1 MSRHELTSL
10 HIIPFHS
17 TKTTREDFVQFLD
30 IIANSLHHTIHIGIL
45 LESRRIS
52 YVLTGDGDALEYL
65 SNEIYTRFYGYEI
78 VPQWSQVFTWDT
90 SVHINHIELENA
102 GFYPFHMI
110 EEEDNMTAI
119 FRLFD
124 QVPPDD
130 TVYLDFALRPRHT
143 TERAFFINEHIAFIK
158 FRFKK
163 LLQFY
168 RYLWNPKIEKD
179 WKNKWAE
186 YFEHKMHHEVFEVGI
201 TLFEKSLTQRYIFS
215 KLLAK
220 SFDRYKNFPY
230 NQFYFRASNTNK
242 ITKFHDVMRI
252 SSPHMVMTPA
262 EVGSII
268 QFPTNPKEEPK
279 LLRVNSK
286 RLPAP
291 NDVPIPNE
299 NQKDITPIGI
309 SDYRGIRNSV
319 GILPI
324 DRVRHLY
331 VIGKTGVGKS
341 KFLSSLM
348 HEDINRGNGFA
359 VVDPH
364 GDLIDEILAVIPPER
379 HKDVVL
385 FDPTDTEFPFAFNP
399 LSLKPGESKQIGAK
413 GFIDIFKKFF
423 GANWNPK
430 LEHVL
435 RMIVLALYDLPGA
448 TVFDIVRALTDKDF
462 RYKMIEVVQDDVV
475 RNFWSNEFAG
485 WSQQFNS
492 EAIMPILNKVG
503 QILSIDAI
511 RNIFSGSE
519 NKIDFRDIM
528 DQKKIFLVNLPKG
541 KLQEEIM
548 GFLGAMI
555 VTKLYQAAMT
565 RADMLPKN
573 RIPFYLYI
581 DEFQNFAT
589 DTFSEILSE
598 ARKYGLSLHI
608 AHQFLNQIPS
618 SLQNAVFGNV
628 GTFVSFRV
636 SMDDAPKIS
645 SYLAPQVTDYDL
657 GNLPAREAYIKL
669 LINGIP
675 ADTFSIRTFEVK
687 EDDQR
692 WSNIANIRD
701 ISRKQYNRTKL
712 ETVKEIK
719 QSQSEVVERLENFS
733 EPIL

>member
-1 MSRHELTSL
+1 M
-10 HIIPFHS
+10 
-17 TKTTREDFVQFLD
+17 
-30 IIANSLHHTIHIGIL
+30 
-45 LESRRIS
+45 
-52 YVLTGDGDALEYL
+52 
-65 SNEIYTRFYGYEI
+65 
-78 VPQWSQVFTWDT
+78 
-90 SVHINHIELENA
+90 
-102 GFYPFHMI
+102 
-110 EEEDNMTAI
+110 
-119 FRLFD
+119 
-124 QVPPDD
+124 
-130 TVYLDFALRPRHT
+130 
-143 TERAFFINEHIAFIK
+143 
-158 FRFKK
+158 
-163 LLQFY
+163 
-168 RYLWNPKIEKD
+168 
-179 WKNKWAE
+179 
-186 YFEHKMHHEVFEVGI
+186 
-201 TLFEKSLTQRYIFS
+201 
-215 KLLAK
+215 
-220 SFDRYKNFPY
+220 
-230 NQFYFRASNTNK
+230 
-242 ITKFHDVMRI
+242 
-252 SSPHMVMTPA
+252 
-262 EVGSII
+262 
-268 QFPTNPKEEPK
+268 
-279 LLRVNSK
+279 
-286 RLPAP
+286 
-291 NDVPIPNE
+291 
-299 NQKDITPIGI
+299 
-309 SDYRGIRNSV
+309 
-319 GILPI
+319 GILPL

-359 VVDPH
+359 VIDPH

-379 HKDVVL
+379 YKDVVL

-399 LSLKPGESKQIGAK
+399 LSLRPGESKQIGAK

-528 DQKKIFLVNLPKG
+528 DKKKIFLVNLPKG

-565 RADMLPKN
+565 RADTPPKD
-573 RIPFYLYI
+573 RTPFYLYI

-618 SLQNAVFGNV
+618 HLQNAVFGNV

-636 SMDDAPKIS
+636 SMDDAPKIA
-645 SYLAPQVTDYDL
+645 SYLAPQVSDYDL

-675 ADTFSIRTFEVK
+675 ADTFSIRTFDVRD
-687 EDDQR
+687 EDMRTDG
-692 WSNIANIRD
+692 IAKIRE
-701 ISRKQYNRTKL
+701 ISRKAYNRTKL

-719 QSQSEVVERLENFS
+719 ESQSEIVKKLEDFG

>member
-1 MSRHELTSL
+1 MSFHSLTSV

-30 IIANSLHHTIHIGIL
+30 IIANSLHHTVHIGIV
-45 LESRRIS
+45 LEKRHIS
-52 YVLTGDGDALEYL
+52 YVLTGDADSLEYL

-78 VPQWSQVFTWDT
+78 IPMWSHVFTPGKT
-90 SVHINHIELENA
+90 VHVSHIELENN
-102 GFYPFHMI
+102 GFYPFHI
-110 EEEDNMTAI
+110 TEEEDNMTAM

-124 QVPPDD
+124 KVLPED

-143 TERAFFINEHIAFIK
+143 TERGFYLRAHLRFLWLRIK
-158 FRFKK
+158 KA
-163 LLQFY
+163 LEWY
-168 RYLWNPKIEKD
+168 RYLWNPKIEKH
-179 WKNKWAE
+179 WKQNGRE
-186 YFEHKMHHEVFEVGI
+186 YFEHKMHHELFEVGI
-201 TLFEKSLTQRYIFS
+201 TLFEQSHTKKYIFS
-215 KLLAK
+215 KLLVK

-230 NQFYFRASNTNK
+230 NQFYFKTHDTDK
-242 ITKFHDVMRI
+242 IGKFHDVMRI
-252 SSPHMVMTPA
+252 SEPHLIMTPP
-262 EVGSII
+262 EVGSLF
-268 QFPTNPKEEPK
+268 QFPVNPKEEPK

-291 NDVPIPNE
+291 NDVPIPNT

-309 SDYRGIRNSV
+309 SDYRGVRNSV
-319 GILPI
+319 GILPL

-331 VIGKTGVGKS
+331 VVGKTGVGKT

-348 HEDINRGNGFA
+348 HEDILRGNGFA
-359 VVDPH
+359 VIDPH
-364 GDLIDEILAVIPPER
+364 GDLIEETLAVIPPER
-379 HKDVVL
+379 YNDVVL

-448 TVFDIVRALTDKDF
+448 TVFDIIRALTDKDF

-511 RNIFSGSE
+511 RNIFSGAE
-519 NKIDFRDIM
+519 NKIDFRELM

-565 RADMLPKN
+565 RADIQPKD

-589 DTFSEILSE
+589 ETFSEILSE
-598 ARKYGLSLHI
+598 ARKYGLSLHV
-608 AHQFLNQIPS
+608 AHQFLSQIPGY
-618 SLQNAVFGNV
+618 LQNAVFGNV
-628 GTFVSFRV
+628 GTFVSFRI
-636 SMDDAPKIS
+636 SMDDAPKIAG
-645 SYLAPQVTDYDL
+645 YLAPQVTDYDL

-675 ADTFSIRTFEVK
+675 ADTFSIRTFDVK
-687 EDDQR
+687 DEAGKSD
-692 WSNIANIRD
+692 NIAKIRE
-701 ISRKQYNRTKL
+701 ISRKKYNRTKL
-712 ETVKEIK
+712 ETVKEISK
-719 QSQSEVVERLENFS
+719 SQSDIVEKLADFG

>member
-1 MSRHELTSL
+1 MWSGVFA
-10 HIIPFHS
+10 P
-17 TKTTREDFVQFLD
+17 
-30 IIANSLHHTIHIGIL
+30 G
-45 LESRRIS
+45 
-52 YVLTGDGDALEYL
+52 
-65 SNEIYTRFYGYEI
+65 EI
-78 VPQWSQVFTWDT
+78 
-90 SVHINHIELENA
+90 VHINHIELENN
-102 GFYPFHMI
+102 GFYPFHI
-110 EEEDNMTAI
+110 TEEEDNMTAM

-124 QVPPDD
+124 QVPPEDV
-130 TVYLDFALRPRHT
+130 VYLDFALRPRHT
-143 TERAFFINEHIAFIK
+143 TERGFFIREHFSFLW

-163 LLQFY
+163 LFQFY

-179 WKNKWAE
+179 WKHKGHE
-186 YFEHKMHHEVFEVGI
+186 YFEHKMHHELFEVGI
-201 TLFEKSLTQRYIFS
+201 TLFEKSQTKKYIFS

-230 NQFYFRASNTNK
+230 NQFRFRASDT
-242 ITKFHDVMRI
+242 TRVEKFHDVMRI
-252 SSPHMVMTPA
+252 SEPHIVMTPA
-262 EVGSII
+262 EVGSLF
-268 QFPTNPKEEPK
+268 QFPGNPKEEPK
-279 LLRVNSK
+279 MLRVNSK

-291 NDVPIPNE
+291 NEAPIPNATQRE
-299 NQKDITPIGI
+299 ITPLGI
-309 SDYRGIRNSV
+309 SDYRGVRNPV
-319 GILPI
+319 GILPL

-331 VIGKTGVGKS
+331 VVGKTGVGKS

-348 HEDINRGNGFA
+348 HEDIIRGNGFA
-359 VVDPH
+359 VIDPH

-379 HKDVVL
+379 YQDVVL
-385 FDPTDTEFPFAFNP
+385 FDPTDTDFPFAFNP

-423 GANWNPK
+423 WANWNPK

-435 RMIVLALYDLPGA
+435 RMIVLALYDYPGA

-462 RYKMIEVVQDDVV
+462 RYKMIEAANDDVV

-511 RNIFSGSE
+511 RNIFSGAE
-519 NKIDFRDIM
+519 NKIDFREIM
-528 DQKKIFLVNLPKG
+528 DKKKIFLVNLPKG

-565 RADMLPKN
+565 RADLPPKE

-589 DTFSEILSE
+589 ETFAEILSE
-598 ARKYGLSLHI
+598 ARKYGLSLHV
-608 AHQFLNQIPS
+608 AHQFLGQIPGH
-618 SLQNAVFGNV
+618 LQNAVFGNV

-657 GNLPAREAYIKL
+657 ANLPAREAYIKL

-675 ADTFSIRTFEVK
+675 ADTFSIRTFDVREEVPK
-687 EDDQR
+687 PEE
-692 WSNIANIRD
+692 IMKIRNA
-701 ISRKQYNRTKL
+701 SRKQYNRTKL

-719 QSQSEVVERLENFS
+719 ESQSEIVEKLADFG
-733 EPIL
+733 EPLL